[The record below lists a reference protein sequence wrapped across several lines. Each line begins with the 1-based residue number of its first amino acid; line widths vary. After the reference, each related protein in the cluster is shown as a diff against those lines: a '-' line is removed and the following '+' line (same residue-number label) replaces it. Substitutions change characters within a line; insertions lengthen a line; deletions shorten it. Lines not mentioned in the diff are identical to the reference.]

1 MQANKRNNIQKKK
14 NLSESST
21 FALPKVED
29 LRIGILVSEWNDQI
43 TNALKDGA
51 VETLLGYGMKREQL
65 RIVSVPGSFE
75 LPTGAMMLFDN
86 DEDLDAVICLG
97 CVIQGETRHFE
108 FISQAVAQGIM
119 KVALDYG
126 SPVIF
131 GVLTCDTMEQAV
143 DRSGGKYG
151 NKGVEAA
158 ASCMKMLAL
167 ERKLKKH

>member
-1 MQANKRNNIQKKK
+1 MQENKKPTKKK

-29 LRIGILVSEWNDQI
+29 FRIGIVVSEWNDNI
-43 TNALKDGA
+43 TNNLRDGA
-51 VETLLGYGMKREQL
+51 YASLLEHGLKKEQ
-65 RIVSVPGSFE
+65 IKICYVPGSFE
-75 LPTGAMMLFDN
+75 LPTGAMMMFDAD
-86 DEDLDAVICLG
+86 DELDAVICLG

-131 GVLTCDTMEQAV
+131 GVLTCDTMEQAM

-158 ASCMKMLAL
+158 VSCLKMLAM
-167 ERKLKKH
+167 ERKLR